1 MLMTK
6 LSVIFIEFRKRSIM
20 CGLKTGNF
28 LMELKFFFVFSD
40 IRIEKI
46 QECFWFPLKTFS
58 TISCLR
64 EEMA

>member
-1 MLMTK
+1 
-6 LSVIFIEFRKRSIM
+6 M
-20 CGLKTGNF
+20 CGLKTGNL

-46 QECFWFPLKTFS
+46 QEFFWFPLKTFS

>member
-1 MLMTK
+1 
-6 LSVIFIEFRKRSIM
+6 M
-20 CGLKTGNF
+20 CGLKTGNL

-46 QECFWFPLKTFS
+46 QECFWFPLKTFL

-64 EEMA
+64 EEMAYSVHGRQDEGRSCNIR

>member
-1 MLMTK
+1 
-6 LSVIFIEFRKRSIM
+6 M
-20 CGLKTGNF
+20 CGLKTGNL
-28 LMELKFFFVFSD
+28 LMELKIFFVFSD